1 MNTYI
6 ASLPTLVIIVLFV
19 VALVILSQAAD
30 KLIEEAVSLSLILG
44 MSKMVVG
51 ATILSVGTTL
61 PEVASSVAATLNGNM
76 QLGLGN
82 AIGSVITN
90 TSLVL
95 GIGAVGGVLPIREET
110 KKTFYI
116 LTFTALLFIGTSIGF
131 GDFPQEG
138 LLPRGFGIL
147 FLIAVPFYIWY
158 TVKKKPEALL
168 GDIEEAEEAAE
179 EHSGDKTTGM
189 GKRLGL
195 LMLSSLGVTLGATLL
210 VTTAEITAA
219 RIGVPDSVISST
231 IVAFGTSV
239 PEVSTT
245 LVATRYGH
253 GELAIGNVLGANMM
267 NLILVMGATITL
279 LPAGQVVPD
288 IYYMLQFPFLLLLF
302 GLLSY
307 PMISDKLNAVKRP
320 HGFVLLGIYAAYLF
334 TNFI

>member
-6 ASLPTLVIIVLFV
+6 ETLPTLAIIVLFV
-19 VALVILSQAAD
+19 LALVLLSQAAD

-44 MSKMVVG
+44 LSKMVVG

-61 PEVASSVAATLNGNM
+61 PEVASSVAATLNGNA

-95 GIGAVGGVLPIREET
+95 GIGAVGGLLPIRKET
-110 KKTFYI
+110 KKTFLI
-116 LTFTALLFIGTSIGF
+116 LSFTALLFIGTSIGF
-131 GDFPQEG
+131 GNFPDEG
-138 LLPRGFGIL
+138 LLPRSFGIL

-158 TVKKKPEALL
+158 TVKKKPEAIL
-168 GDIEEAEEAAE
+168 GDIEEVEEE
-179 EHSGDKTTGM
+179 TGERTADQSSDLA
-189 GKRLGL
+189 KRIGL
-195 LMLSSLGVTLGATLL
+195 LLLSSLGVTLGATLL
-210 VTTAEITAA
+210 VSTAEITAG
-219 RIGVPDSVISST
+219 RLGVPDSVISST

-267 NLILVMGATITL
+267 NFILVMGATITL
-279 LPAGQVVPD
+279 MSTGQVVPD
-288 IYYMLQFPFLLLLF
+288 IYYQLQFPFLLLLF

-307 PMISDKLNAVKRP
+307 PMFSKKLNAVNTK
-320 HGFVLLGIYAAYLF
+320 HGIVLLVIYAAYLF

>member
-6 ASLPTLVIIVLFV
+6 ATLPTFVIIILFI

-30 KLIEEAVSLSLILG
+30 KLIEEAVALSLILG
-44 MSKMVVG
+44 LSKMVVG

-61 PEVASSVAATLNGNM
+61 PEVASSVAATLNGNA

-82 AIGSVITN
+82 AVGSVITN

-95 GIGAVGGVLPIREET
+95 GIGAVGGLLPIRKET
-110 KKTFYI
+110 KKTFII
-116 LTFTALLFIGTSIGF
+116 LTFTALLFIGISMGF
-131 GDFPQEG
+131 GDFPREG
-138 LLPRGFGIL
+138 LLPRGFGL
-147 FLIAVPFYIWY
+147 VFLLAVPVYIWY
-158 TVKKKPEALL
+158 TVKKKPDAIL
-168 GDIEEAEEAAE
+168 GDIEEAEEE
-179 EHSGDKTTGM
+179 TGDNGESSDIS
-189 GKRLGL
+189 KRVGL
-195 LMLSSLGVTLGATLL
+195 LLLSSLGVTLGATLL
-210 VTTAEITAA
+210 VSTAEITAA
-219 RIGVPDSVISST
+219 RMGIPDSVIAST

-279 LPAGQVVPD
+279 LPYGQTVPE
-288 IYYMLQFPFLLLLF
+288 IYYMLQFPFLLLLL

-307 PMISDKLNAVKRP
+307 PMFSKKLTAVNRK
-320 HGFVLLGIYAAYLF
+320 HGFVLIGIYAVYLL

>member
-6 ASLPTLVIIVLFV
+6 ETLPTLVIIVLFII
-19 VALVILSQAAD
+19 ALVILSQAAD
-30 KLIEEAVSLSLILG
+30 KLIEEAVSISLVLG
-44 MSKMVVG
+44 LSKMVVG

-61 PEVASSVAATLNGNM
+61 PEVASSVAATLNGNA

-95 GIGAVGGVLPIREET
+95 GIGAVGGLLPIRKET
-110 KKTFYI
+110 KKTFMI

-131 GDFPQEG
+131 GDFPREG
-138 LLPRGFGIL
+138 LLPRSFGLL
-147 FLIAVPFYIWY
+147 FLLAVPFYIWY
-158 TVKKKPEALL
+158 TVKKKPEAIL
-168 GDIEEAEEAAE
+168 GDIEEVEKETGKNEEGKS
-179 EHSGDKTTGM
+179 SGIK
-189 GKRLGL
+189 KSVGL
-195 LMLSSLGVTLGATLL
+195 LLLSSLGVTLGATLL
-210 VTTAEITAA
+210 VSTAEITAA
-219 RIGVPDSVISST
+219 RMGIPDSVIAST
-231 IVAFGTSV
+231 IIAFGTSV

-267 NLILVMGATITL
+267 NFILVMGATITL
-279 LPAGQVVPD
+279 LPTGQVVPE
-288 IYYMLQFPFLLLLF
+288 IYYLLQFPFLLLLF

-307 PMISDKLNAVKRP
+307 PMFSKKLNAVNRK
-320 HGFVLLGIYAAYLF
+320 HGFVLLGIYAVYLL

>member
-1 MNTYI
+1 VNAYI
-6 ASLPTLVIIVLFV
+6 ETLPTFLIIILFV

-30 KLIEEAVSLSLILG
+30 KLIEEAVALSLILG
-44 MSKMVVG
+44 LSKMVVG

-61 PEVASSVAATLNGNM
+61 PEVASSVAATLNGNA

-82 AIGSVITN
+82 AVGSVITN

-95 GIGAVGGVLPIREET
+95 GIGAVGGVLPIRKET
-110 KKTFYI
+110 KKTFMI

-131 GDFPQEG
+131 GDFPSEG
-138 LLPRGFGIL
+138 LLPRSFGIL

-158 TVKKKPEALL
+158 TVKKKPDAIL
-168 GDIEEAEEAAE
+168 GDNEEVEEE
-179 EHSGDKTTGM
+179 TENMGEGKTSGVS
-189 GKRLGL
+189 KRVGL
-195 LMLSSLGVTLGATLL
+195 LLLSSLGVTLGATLL
-210 VTTAEITAA
+210 VSTAEITAV
-219 RIGVPDSVISST
+219 RMGIPDSVIAST

-267 NLILVMGATITL
+267 NFILVMGATITL
-279 LPAGQVVPD
+279 LPSGQTIPG

-307 PMISDKLNAVKRP
+307 PMFSKKLNAVNRK
-320 HGFVLLGIYAAYLF
+320 HGFVLLGIYAVYLF